1 MEFKNQVV
9 VITGSTKGIGK
20 ETAIK
25 FASKGAVVVINS
37 KNSIR
42 EGLDLVESLR
52 RDGNEAMYIQGD
64 MSDEIEVKRLFQQV
78 IDKYKHIDIL
88 VNNAGLLI
96 AKPFLKTDKK
106 HWLEV
111 INNNIL
117 PTVLCSLEVT
127 PIMDKFG
134 KGRIIN
140 ISSIRGL
147 NNCGGKELMAYS
159 ASKSAIIS
167 FTQTLA
173 KDLAPNILV
182 NAIVPGFVKTPRYE
196 KYDQESINDFE
207 NSTYLGRL
215 ISPDEIA
222 DAILFVANSNAITG
236 QSIIVDCGYSLHPL
250 P

>member
-1 MEFKNQVV
+1 MEFKNQVD

-42 EGLDLVESLR
+42 EGLDLVESIR

-78 IDKYKHIDIL
+78 IDKYKNIDIL

-117 PTVLCSLEVT
+117 PTVLCSLEAT
-127 PIMDKFG
+127 PIMYKFG

-140 ISSIRGL
+140 ISSIRG
-147 NNCGGKELMAYS
+147 
-159 ASKSAIIS
+159 
-167 FTQTLA
+167 
-173 KDLAPNILV
+173 
-182 NAIVPGFVKTPRYE
+182 
-196 KYDQESINDFE
+196 
-207 NSTYLGRL
+207 
-215 ISPDEIA
+215 
-222 DAILFVANSNAITG
+222 
-236 QSIIVDCGYSLHPL
+236 
-250 P
+250 